1 MHIPL
6 VCLYLAD
13 DTLQTCMGVNDASC
27 CVGVAGRG
35 KWQRHQAAK
44 AQLDPLPEYEPFQP
58 VKAIA
63 CDLFPH
69 TSHVESVVLLE
80 RGGV

>member
-1 MHIPL
+1 MD
-6 VCLYLAD
+6 A
-13 DTLQTCMGVNDASC
+13 NDASC
-27 CVGVAGRG
+27 CVRNAGARG

-44 AQLDPLPEYEPFQP
+44 PQLDPLPEYQPFQP